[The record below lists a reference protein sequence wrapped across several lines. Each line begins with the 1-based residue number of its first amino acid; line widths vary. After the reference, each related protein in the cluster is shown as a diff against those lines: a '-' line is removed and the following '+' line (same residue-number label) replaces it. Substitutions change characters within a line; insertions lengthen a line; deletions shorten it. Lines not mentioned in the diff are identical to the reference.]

1 MEAPQPEA
9 EAEVEV
15 IDLVI
20 EPDETRVQFAATE
33 NTAPFQWSSGDQI
46 AVHLSQSS
54 PAKSIY
60 DVVTV
65 TPGSSTNTATYLCST
80 TSKLQRD
87 RYAIYPADIKDDSNY
102 GNSTLKVQLPTSYN
116 IVGKATTWS
125 PVPMIAQNGPSVNP
139 LVFRQLGG
147 LLRIKC
153 DNVPKNTKTIA
164 VTLNLGVT
172 GTFTVSDAT
181 STTPSISAGTSSS
194 STVTFT
200 ISDNDTGISAA
211 KSGIYLNIPLPKGTY
226 TSAKVVYKNASG
238 TATNTYTKTFSVVV
252 DRKTGIK
259 LHCS

>member
-1 MEAPQPEA
+1 MEAPQP

-33 NTAPFQWSSGDQI
+33 NTAPFEWSSGDQI

-87 RYAIYPADIKDDSNY
+87 KYAIYPADIKDDSNY
-102 GNSTLKVQLPTSYN
+102 GNSTLKVMLPTSYN

-147 LLRIKC
+147 LLRIRC
-153 DNVPKNTKTIA
+153 DNVPKNTKTIT
-164 VTLNLGVT
+164 VTLDKGVT
-172 GTFTVSDAT
+172 GSFTVSNP
-181 STTPSISAGTSSS
+181 TTTAPSISAGTSS

-200 ISDNDTGISAA
+200 ISDNTTGITAA
-211 KSGIYLNIPLPKGTY
+211 QNEIYLNIPLPKGTY
-226 TSAKVVYKNASG
+226 TSAAVVCKNASE
-238 TATNTYTKTFSVVV
+238 TVTKTYTTKTFSVVV

-259 LHCS
+259 LHCSE